1 MRAVPVL
8 AMPSIM
14 KSMAF
19 MVGLSAVVVAAP
31 PVPALHLL
39 EGLEPTVRTIYVT
52 VTDGQGAAVPDL
64 APADF
69 TIKEGGKEREIL
81 KAVPATTRMRL
92 AVMVEERLLGDGS
105 VRMGVFEFMK
115 RLQPTA
121 EAALITIG
129 LRNNTVVDYTTD
141 LNAIVAGLNGLSLNP
156 PPQSNLTE
164 GILDIGK
171 TIERDRPARPVVV
184 IVAVSG
190 GQSGGASSNEVLTQ
204 LRQSG
209 AGMNVVSIAT
219 NQGGGALGSLADESN
234 REQVLG
240 DGAKQSGGRRV
251 EVTAT
256 IGVPKALQQ
265 IAGDLSAQYMI
276 QYALPEGVKPNRSVN
291 VSLKRRGASL
301 RAPSA
306 IPDR

>member
-1 MRAVPVL
+1 MHGFPLLAKPSFMR
-8 AMPSIM
+8 
-14 KSMAF
+14 SMAC
-19 MVGLSAVVVAAP
+19 VVLSVVVVAGRP
-31 PVPALHLL
+31 PDAGLHAN
-39 EGLEPTVRTIYVT
+39 GLEPIMRTVYVT
-52 VTDGQGAAVPDL
+52 VTDGQGMAVPDL
-64 APADF
+64 TPADF
-69 TIKEGGKEREIL
+69 TIKEGGKEREIV
-81 KAVPATTRMRL
+81 KAAPATTRMRL

-105 VRMGVFEFMK
+105 VRMGLFEFMK
-115 RLQPTA
+115 RLQPFA
-121 EAALITIG
+121 ETALITIG
-129 LRNNTVVDYTTD
+129 LRNTTVIGYTTD

-156 PPQSNLTE
+156 SPHSNVAE

-171 TIERDRPARPVVV
+171 AIERDRPARPVVV
-184 IVAVSG
+184 VVAVSG
-190 GQSGGASSNEVLTQ
+190 GQSGGASSNEVLGQ

-209 AGMNVVSIAT
+209 AGMHVVTIAN
-219 NQGGGALGSLADESN
+219 NQSNAGVGALADESN

-256 IGVPKALQQ
+256 VAVPKALQQ

-276 QYALPEGVKPNRSVN
+276 QYALPDGIKPSRNVN
-291 VSLKRRGASL
+291 VGLKRRGVNL

>member
-1 MRAVPVL
+1 
-8 AMPSIM
+8 M
-14 KSMAF
+14 KRVAAL
-19 MVGLSAVVVAAP
+19 VGLSAVVVAAS
-31 PVPALHLL
+31 PVPPLPYENDGRGH
-39 EGLEPTVRTIYVT
+39 GLEPVVRTVYVT
-52 VTDGQGAAVPDL
+52 VTDGQGAPVSDL

-69 TIKEGGKEREIL
+69 VVKEGGKDREVL
-81 KAVPATTRMRL
+81 KAVPATARMRL

-105 VRMGVFEFMK
+105 IRTGLFEFMK
-115 RLQPTA
+115 RLQPFA
-121 EAALITIG
+121 ETSFITIG
-129 LRNNTVVDYTTD
+129 LRNTTVFDYTTD
-141 LNAIVAGLNGLSLNP
+141 LNAIVASLNGLTLNP
-156 PPQSNLTE
+156 SPHSNVAE

-171 TIERDRPARPVVV
+171 AVERERAARPVIVV
-184 IVAVSG
+184 IAVSG
-190 GQSGGASSNEVLTQ
+190 GQAGGASSNEVLTQ

-209 AGMNVVSIAT
+209 AGMYAVTIAN
-219 NQGGGALGSLADESN
+219 NQAVPGVGALADESN

-256 IGVPKALQQ
+256 VAVPKALQQ

-276 QYALPEGVKPNRSVN
+276 QYSLPGGVKPNRSLN
-291 VSLKRRGASL
+291 VSLKRRGVSL